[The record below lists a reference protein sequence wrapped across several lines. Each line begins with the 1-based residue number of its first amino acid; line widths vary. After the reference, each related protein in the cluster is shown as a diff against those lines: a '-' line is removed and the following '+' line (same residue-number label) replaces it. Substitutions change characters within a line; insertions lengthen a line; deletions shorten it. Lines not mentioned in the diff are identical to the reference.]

1 MSYTTSCT
9 ATLHVIRVLLFLQ
22 EAGKEKTPNS
32 YDHLESVAPNQVAAS
47 VQEEETAHSCINA
60 EEREESDNKLMVD
73 RQAYDHLS

>member
-1 MSYTTSCT
+1 M
-9 ATLHVIRVLLFLQ
+9 
-22 EAGKEKTPNS
+22 TPNS

-47 VQEEETAHSCINA
+47 VQEEETAHSCTNA